1 MNIVVQ
7 NRRNLEFDLADLD
20 VYVKEFI
27 DDNSI
32 IYYLIEVRLLAQIW
46 ILKKRF
52 SDFDKMHTR
61 VRVLPA
67 DIFCS

>member
-1 MNIVVQ
+1 M
-7 NRRNLEFDLADLD
+7 EFDLADLD

-27 DDNSI
+27 DDNSV

-61 VRVLPA
+61 VG
-67 DIFCS
+67 F